1 MKMLNIALF
10 GPPGAGKG
18 TQSRMLME
26 KYNLAYIATGDMLR
40 KEIAEGTE
48 IGMAAKGIIEKG
60 GLAPD
65 EMIVQLIENKIKHSP
80 DKRGFLFDGF
90 PRTVVQAYILEGLLL
105 KFNSSLACMM
115 GLEVPEDEL
124 MRRLI
129 ERSNLEDRRDDNEEV
144 IKLRLEEYRNK
155 TKPVADFYKEKEKYS
170 PVNGVGSVDSIF
182 KQLTSII
189 QKSQKDNWMNIVV
202 FGPPGA
208 GKGAQ
213 AKRLAEKYN
222 LVFIA
227 TGEMLME
234 EVEKNTEIGKMV
246 RDTMDRGELV
256 PDELAIRLIERKIK
270 KNPEAKGF
278 IFKGFPRTIVQAYI
292 LDGLLRRLNSSVT
305 CMLNF
310 SMPVL
315 QSIRRLEAR
324 GQSKA
329 GRRYDENTDVIVR
342 RLEAYEEKT
351 AHVASYYREQSKCYD
366 VDANRDADLVF
377 EHLSSVIEDI
387 TTFGSGQ

>member
-1 MKMLNIALF
+1 MLNIALF

-40 KEIAEGTE
+40 KEIADGTE
-48 IGMAAKGIIEKG
+48 IGKAAKGIIELG

-105 KFNSSLACMM
+105 KFNSDLACMM
-115 GLEVPEDEL
+115 GLEVPEEEL

-129 ERSNLEDRRDDNEEV
+129 ERSTLEDRKDDNEDV

-155 TKPVADFYKEKEKYS
+155 TKPVADFYREKGKYS
-170 PVNGVGSVDSIF
+170 PVNGVGSVDTIF
-182 KQLTSII
+182 GQLSSII
-189 QKSQKDNWMNIVV
+189 QKTQKDTWINIVV

-213 AKRLAEKYN
+213 AKHLAEKYN

-227 TGEMLME
+227 TGEMLQE
-234 EVEKNTEIGKMV
+234 EVDKNTEIGKQV
-246 RDTMDRGELV
+246 RDIMERGELV
-256 PDELAIRLIERKIK
+256 PDELAIRLIERKIQ
-270 KNPEAKGF
+270 KNQEANGF

-292 LDGLLRRLNSSVT
+292 LDGLLRRLNSSVS
-305 CMLNF
+305 CMLNL

-324 GQSKA
+324 GKSEE
-329 GRRYDENTDVIVR
+329 GRTYDVNTDVIVR
-342 RLEAYEEKT
+342 RLEGYEETT
-351 AHVASYYREQSKCYD
+351 AHVADYYREQNKCYEID
-366 VDANRDADLVF
+366 GNRDSDAVF
-377 EHLSSVIEDI
+377 EELSKIINDVATID
-387 TTFGSGQ
+387 TNGN